1 MKKTFLVL
9 TLLTILF
16 AACGN
21 EDTVYSLN
29 ENEIFFNEQLSSL
42 TMDGNECYVGTE
54 DGRIYRY
61 NVDMNII
68 DTIYS
73 DYDFDRIYRVVK
85 DKTDNHF
92 GHLPL
97 CF

>member
-29 ENEIFFNEQLSSL
+29 ENEMFFNEQLSS
-42 TMDGNECYVGTE
+42 
-54 DGRIYRY
+54 
-61 NVDMNII
+61 
-68 DTIYS
+68 
-73 DYDFDRIYRVVK
+73 
-85 DKTDNHF
+85 
-92 GHLPL
+92 
-97 CF
+97 